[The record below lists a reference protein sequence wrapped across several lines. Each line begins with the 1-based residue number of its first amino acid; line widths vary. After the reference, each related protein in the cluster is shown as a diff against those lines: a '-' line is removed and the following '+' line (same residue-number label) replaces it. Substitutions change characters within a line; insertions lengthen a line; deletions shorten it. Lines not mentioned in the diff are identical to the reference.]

1 MKKILVALLISTVSF
16 TALTGCTN
24 KEDAKNNAP
33 NTQKTQNQESSDNIK
48 IKSESTQSLISTL
61 ADLMGKEDKEVVEK
75 LGKGIPVSDPVL
87 SRQYETNVLD
97 ENNKVYVNLDSGKVY
112 DISILLNNNN
122 FEEYEKKLTEIFG
135 EKSSEEENTLDSE
148 GNGRRATIWNLENG
162 SKLSLIQVNKTFS
175 INIK

>member
-1 MKKILVALLISTVSF
+1 MRL
-16 TALTGCTN
+16 
-24 KEDAKNNAP
+24 
-33 NTQKTQNQESSDNIK
+33 
-48 IKSESTQSLISTL
+48 
-61 ADLMGKEDKEVVEK
+61 
-75 LGKGIPVSDPVL
+75 
-87 SRQYETNVLD
+87 
-97 ENNKVYVNLDSGKVY
+97 YVNLDSGKVY

-122 FEEYEKKLTEIFG
+122 FEEYEKQLTEIFG

>member
-1 MKKILVALLISTVSF
+1 MKKILVALLISTLSITTFV
-16 TALTGCTN
+16 ACGN
-24 KEDAKNNAP
+24 KESSNN
-33 NTQKTQNQESSDNIK
+33 NSTQSSQNQESSENIT

-61 ADLMGKEDKEVVEK
+61 ADLMWKEDKEVIEK
-75 LGKGIPVSDPVL
+75 LGEGIPVSDPVL

-122 FEEYEKKLTEIFG
+122 FEEYEKQLTEIFG